1 MMYECTLKKKKQIQN
16 DALVRAGLLLQHIS
30 N

>member
-1 MMYECTLKKKKQIQN
+1 MYECTLKKKKQIQN

>member
-1 MMYECTLKKKKQIQN
+1 MSALKKKKKKQIQN